1 MGSYFQSLSPSGGK
15 SRAKLLQK
23 KNVGCPPMTCPT
35 WNPSQGKE
43 SIQGLTLL
51 LMLWYAYKQEPR
63 MADLWETQQEPD
75 GNRRRNLY
83 TSLKS

>member
-1 MGSYFQSLSPSGGK
+1 
-15 SRAKLLQK
+15 
-23 KNVGCPPMTCPT
+23 
-35 WNPSQGKE
+35 
-43 SIQGLTLL
+43 
-51 LMLWYAYKQEPR
+51 MLWYAYKQEPR